1 MIWAIKVKSKNSQ
14 SAEEVYNFLQY
25 YSLRNKVDLFSFLGS
40 SLLFVR
46 TSATCAS
53 EGAQHPPSCRGM
65 DQIFTS
71 MASPPMGPTSSFC
84 GLPRNPRIHDHH
96 HSHRHHRHRSHHH
109 NRNCVSANDLSFKI
123 PSLAALN
130 TPACQ
135 ACVKGIAPS

>member
-1 MIWAIKVKSKNSQ
+1 MIWAIKAKSKNSQ
-14 SAEEVYNFLQY
+14 SAEEVYNFQQY
-25 YSLRNKVDLFSFLGS
+25 YSLRNKADRFSFLGS
-40 SLLFVR
+40 NLFFVR

-71 MASPPMGPTSSFC
+71 MASPLVGPTSGFC

-96 HSHRHHRHRSHHH
+96 SHRRHPHRSHRH
-109 NRNCVSANDLSFKI
+109 NRNHVSANDLSFKI
-123 PSLAALN
+123 LSSAALN